1 MTTFFIFRRFERGN
15 ALGDST
21 GVEVLIN
28 EMKKGKSLE
37 IDVWKDLDR
46 IFGRSCSTYDAGFFN
61 AALLSVMSTLR

>member
-1 MTTFFIFRRFERGN
+1 MTTSFIFRRFERGN

-21 GVEVLIN
+21 GVEILIH

-37 IDVWKDLDR
+37 IDVWKDLDW

-61 AALLSVMSTLR
+61 AELLSMMPTVR